1 MNVRTIIVVNRG
13 LKWNIDG
20 RLYEH
25 EMYIPETVRDKK
37 VKTYEQQNGI
47 MIVTTKDQTRI

>member
-25 EMYIPETVRDKK
+25 EMYIPEIVRDKK